1 MLQVDELE
9 LDKCYEIT
17 VTVTAVNEMGESI
30 PEVFNI
36 TCDGV
41 FNSIIGKYLLS
52 TQFLYIVAFKVIHYK
67 QYLYFISRA
76 VMSLHIT
83 HQRNFCCQQ
92 STLFVYP

>member
-36 TCDGV
+36 TCDGAV
-41 FNSIIGKYLLS
+41 NSIIGKYLLIP
-52 TQFLYIVAFKVIHYK
+52 QVLYMVAFEVAIINSTYT
-67 QYLYFISRA
+67 FISRA